1 MGQVDLK
8 DYSYTR
14 SDEELVERRES
25 AKKAKYKLLT
35 KILKE
40 YKNDEVAPAYSEM
53 DLDGNGIQEI
63 IIRTFTDQA
72 TEGGRY
78 ICQIY
83 AYNDAKLRNGMLS
96 RLVPME
102 QRKLPLRYS
111 RMCREFVWMRISN
124 IPETGRDKRESCKSI
139 L

>member
-63 IIRTFTDQA
+63 IIRTFTDQ
-72 TEGGRY
+72 EQKVEDISIRS
-78 ICQIY
+78 
-83 AYNDAKLRNGMLS
+83 MLT
-96 RLVPME
+96 M
-102 QRKLPLRYS
+102 
-111 RMCREFVWMRISN
+111 M
-124 IPETGRDKRESCKSI
+124 
-139 L
+139 

>member
-63 IIRTFTDQA
+63 IIRTFTDRA

-78 ICQIY
+78 IYQIY

-96 RLVPME
+96 RLLPME
-102 QRKLPLRYS
+102 QRKVLIIKLS
-111 RMCREFVWMRISN
+111 IIS
-124 IPETGRDKRESCKSI
+124 C
-139 L
+139 

>member
-40 YKNDEVAPAYSEM
+40 YKNDVLRRHTAKWIWMEM
-53 DLDGNGIQEI
+53 VSRRLSYGHLQ
-63 IIRTFTDQA
+63 IRQQKVEDISI
-72 TEGGRY
+72 RS
-78 ICQIY
+78 
-83 AYNDAKLRNGMLS
+83 MLT
-96 RLVPME
+96 MM
-102 QRKLPLRYS
+102 Q
-111 RMCREFVWMRISN
+111 N
-124 IPETGRDKRESCKSI
+124 
-139 L
+139 

>member
-63 IIRTFTDQA
+63 IIRTFTDKA
-72 TEGGRY
+72 TEGGKY
-78 ICQIY
+78 IYQIY

-96 RLVPME
+96 RLVPMG

-111 RMCREFVWMRISN
+111 RMCREFVRMRI
-124 IPETGRDKRESCKSI
+124 
-139 L
+139 

>member
-96 RLVPME
+96 RLVSME

-111 RMCREFVWMRISN
+111 RMCREFVRMRISN

>member
-72 TEGGRY
+72 QKVEDISIRS
-78 ICQIY
+78 
-83 AYNDAKLRNGMLS
+83 MLTMMQKM
-96 RLVPME
+96 L
-102 QRKLPLRYS
+102 
-111 RMCREFVWMRISN
+111 
-124 IPETGRDKRESCKSI
+124 IPVMWKNFIRFLQMWQCIIIMKTR
-139 L
+139 

>member
-78 ICQIY
+78 IYQIY
-83 AYNDAKLRNGMLS
+83 AYNDAKML
-96 RLVPME
+96 
-102 QRKLPLRYS
+102 
-111 RMCREFVWMRISN
+111 
-124 IPETGRDKRESCKSI
+124 IPVMWKNFIRFLQMWQCIIIMKTR
-139 L
+139 

>member
-40 YKNDEVAPAYSEM
+40 SKNDEVAPAYSEM

-78 ICQIY
+78 IYQIY

-102 QRKLPLRYS
+102 QRKLPRRYS
-111 RMCREFVWMRISN
+111 GMCREFVRMRISN
-124 IPETGRDKRESCKSI
+124 IPETGRDKKESCKSI

>member
-78 ICQIY
+78 IYQ
-83 AYNDAKLRNGMLS
+83 RSMLTMMQKM
-96 RLVPME
+96 L
-102 QRKLPLRYS
+102 
-111 RMCREFVWMRISN
+111 
-124 IPETGRDKRESCKSI
+124 IPVMWKNFIRFLQMWQCIIIMKTR
-139 L
+139 